1 MYASVLIETNKLK
14 KKIETS
20 KNQLEVII
28 NHSIFS
34 ALKCLIARGHW
45 SVHNNDFKF
54 DI

>member
-1 MYASVLIETNKLK
+1 MYASVLIETNKL

-34 ALKCLIARGHW
+34 ALKCLIARGNW
-45 SVHNNDFKF
+45 SVHNNDLKF